1 MEIVSNI
8 HYVGVNDRTKT
19 LFESLW
25 PLPNGVSYNSYLID
39 DERVTLIDT
48 VDSNFF
54 ELFLKKIRSIIGDR
68 PIDYLIINHME
79 PDHSGSIN
87 LIKKFYPNITIVGNK
102 KTFELI
108 DGFYGPVG
116 EKVVVAENDTL
127 ELGKRTLK
135 FFMIPMVHW
144 PETMATYDIDD
155 AVIFSGDAFGC
166 FGALNGGVIDSK
178 IDTSIYWDEMVR
190 YYSNIVG
197 KYGSPVQKALD
208 KLKELKINA
217 ICSTHGPVW
226 TTERCKVI
234 DIYDRMSRYDSE
246 KGVVVAYGSMYGN
259 TAEMAELIAQELNE
273 LGIKK
278 VVVHDV
284 SRTPHSYIIADVFRY
299 KGIIVGAPTYNN
311 QMFPDMEALLSKL
324 AARDIKNRVLGFFG
338 SHSWASAAVKRIEEF
353 NTKLKFE
360 VVSAPVDMKHS
371 MKPEVAQHCKEL
383 ARAMVERLDADFKE

>member
-8 HYVGVNDRTKT
+8 HYVGVNDGTKT

-54 ELFLKKIRSIIGDR
+54 ELFLKKIQSIIGDR

-102 KTFELI
+102 KTFEMI
-108 DGFYGPVG
+108 EGFYGPVG
-116 EKVVVAENDTL
+116 EKVVVAENNTL

-166 FGALNGGVIDSK
+166 FGALNGGVIESK

-360 VVSAPVDMKHS
+360 VISAPVDMKHS
-371 MKPEVAQHCKEL
+371 MKPDVAQHCKEL
-383 ARAMVERLDADFKE
+383 ARAMVERLDADLKK

>member
-1 MEIVSNI
+1 MEIVNNV

-102 KTFELI
+102 KTFEMI
-108 DGFYGPVG
+108 EGFYGPVG
-116 EKVVVAENDTL
+116 EKVVVAENNTL

-371 MKPEVAQHCKEL
+371 MKPDVAQHCKEL
-383 ARAMVERLDADFKE
+383 ARAMVERLDADLKK

>member
-1 MEIVSNI
+1 MEIVNNV

-102 KTFELI
+102 KTFEMI
-108 DGFYGPVG
+108 EGFYGPVG
-116 EKVVVAENDTL
+116 EKVVVAENNTL

-360 VVSAPVDMKHS
+360 VISAPVDMKHS
-371 MKPEVAQHCKEL
+371 MKPDVAQHCKEL
-383 ARAMVERLDADFKE
+383 ARAMVERLDADLKK

>member
-1 MEIVSNI
+1 MEIVNNV

-102 KTFELI
+102 KTFEMI
-108 DGFYGPVG
+108 EGFYGPVG
-116 EKVVVAENDTL
+116 EKVVVAENNTL

-197 KYGSPVQKALD
+197 KYGSPVQKALN

-324 AARDIKNRVLGFFG
+324 AARDIKNRVLVFFG

-371 MKPEVAQHCKEL
+371 MKPEVVQHCKEL
-383 ARAMVERLDADFKE
+383 ARAMVERLDADF

>member
-108 DGFYGPVG
+108 DGFYGPVS

>member
-102 KTFELI
+102 KTFEMI
-108 DGFYGPVG
+108 EGFYGPVG
-116 EKVVVAENDTL
+116 EKVVVAENNTL

-360 VVSAPVDMKHS
+360 VISAPVDMKHS
-371 MKPEVAQHCKEL
+371 MKPDVAQHCKEL
-383 ARAMVERLDADFKE
+383 ARAMVERLDADLKK

>member
-102 KTFELI
+102 KTFEMI
-108 DGFYGPVG
+108 EGFYGPVG
-116 EKVVVAENDTL
+116 EKVVVAENNTL

>member
-1 MEIVSNI
+1 MEIVNNV

-102 KTFELI
+102 KTFEMI
-108 DGFYGPVG
+108 EGFYGPVG
-116 EKVVVAENDTL
+116 EKVVVAENNTL

-360 VVSAPVDMKHS
+360 VISAPVDMKHS
-371 MKPEVAQHCKEL
+371 MKPDVAQHCKEL

>member
-1 MEIVSNI
+1 MEIVNNV

-197 KYGSPVQKALD
+197 KYGSPVQKALN

-324 AARDIKNRVLGFFG
+324 AARDIKNRVLVFFG

-353 NTKLKFE
+353 NTKLKLE

>member
-1 MEIVSNI
+1 MEIVNNI

-54 ELFLKKIRSIIGDR
+54 ELFLKKIQSIIGDR

-108 DGFYGPVG
+108 DGFYGPVS

>member
-1 MEIVSNI
+1 MEIVNNV

-102 KTFELI
+102 KTFEMI
-108 DGFYGPVG
+108 EGFYGPVG
-116 EKVVVAENDTL
+116 EKVVVAENNTL

-217 ICSTHGPVW
+217 ICSTHGPIW

-360 VVSAPVDMKHS
+360 VISAPVDMKHS
-371 MKPEVAQHCKEL
+371 MKPDVAQHCKEL
-383 ARAMVERLDADFKE
+383 ARAMVERLDADLKK

>member
-1 MEIVSNI
+1 MEIVNNV

-102 KTFELI
+102 KTFEMI
-108 DGFYGPVG
+108 EGFYGPVG
-116 EKVVVAENDTL
+116 EKVVVAENNTL

>member
-54 ELFLKKIRSIIGDR
+54 ELFLKKIQSIIGDR

-102 KTFELI
+102 KTFEMI
-108 DGFYGPVG
+108 EGFYGPVG
-116 EKVVVAENDTL
+116 EKVVVAENNTL

-360 VVSAPVDMKHS
+360 VISAPVDMKHS
-371 MKPEVAQHCKEL
+371 MKPDVAQHCKEL
-383 ARAMVERLDADFKE
+383 ARAMVERLDADLKK

>member
-39 DERVTLIDT
+39 DEKVTLIDT

-108 DGFYGPVG
+108 DGFYGPVS

-226 TTERCKVI
+226 TTERCRVI

-259 TAEMAELIAQELNE
+259 TSEMAELIAQELNE

-299 KGIIVGAPTYNN
+299 KGLIVGAPTYNN

-371 MKPEVAQHCKEL
+371 MKPDVAQHCKEL
-383 ARAMVERLDADFKE
+383 ARAMVDRLDADFKE

>member
-1 MEIVSNI
+1 MEIVNNV

-102 KTFELI
+102 KTFEMI
-108 DGFYGPVG
+108 EGFYGPIG
-116 EKVVVAENDTL
+116 EKVVVAENNTL

-360 VVSAPVDMKHS
+360 VISAPVDMKHS
-371 MKPEVAQHCKEL
+371 MKPDVAQHCKEL
-383 ARAMVERLDADFKE
+383 ARAMVERLDADLKK

>member
-1 MEIVSNI
+1 MEIVNNV

-102 KTFELI
+102 KTFEMI
-108 DGFYGPVG
+108 EGFYGPVG
-116 EKVVVAENDTL
+116 EKVVVAENNTL

-360 VVSAPVDMKHS
+360 VISAPVDMKHS

>member
-102 KTFELI
+102 KTFEMI
-108 DGFYGPVG
+108 EGFYGPVG
-116 EKVVVAENDTL
+116 EKVVVAENNTL

-360 VVSAPVDMKHS
+360 VISAPVDMKHS
-371 MKPEVAQHCKEL
+371 MKPDVAQHCKEL